1 MGCELLHGAEASPR
15 KLVNATSTN
24 IASGRFRAL
33 AGLMLLLAGCAGNPA
48 ANPDRHFSGL
58 RDIVTSLPPGGTLD
72 LFLVHGMRAYSDQTY
87 DDVIAAINERMPI
100 EQDGTPTRT
109 DLVTTD
115 VPTVTLDGVPVFSAD
130 NWAMFEPYVVVAR
143 YLTKDHQHHINFYK
157 LNYWPAL
164 ALMKCLFII
173 SPDTLVV
180 GSSDRAKFC
189 TSKPW
194 NATVNS
200 RLSSAPDWGNEWIKT
215 EIVEWGLADA
225 AIATSDFRRV
235 LHRTVREA
243 LGMALNAARAREG
256 IQEDA
261 TDDVGDKELEQFRQ
275 KDRTRFAFI
284 TQSLGSYV
292 VHDSLYATDDPARS
306 HVESIAPY
314 VVICGA
320 TQVHMFA
327 NQLALLRFSE
337 LQVADGK
344 SPKRTESEAARGEK
358 PGRSHFFRGCQN
370 QNGAGSAK
378 RGTEFAAQQVVAYH
392 DPNDLLTYYTSDRP
406 GYIGEKNV
414 DTTNVVAPFTG
425 TIVPFLLADP
435 MKAHTGQAT
444 SRVIVDSVVC
454 GHEPGNW
461 KPCGVSR

>member
-1 MGCELLHGAEASPR
+1 MGCGLLHRAEVSPR
-15 KLVNATSTN
+15 KWVNTTTKV
-24 IASGRFRAL
+24 ASGQFCAL
-33 AGLMLLLAGCAGNPA
+33 GLILLLAGCAGNPA
-48 ANPDRHFSGL
+48 ASPDRHFSGL
-58 RDIVTSLPPGGTLD
+58 RDIVTALPPGGTLD
-72 LFLVHGMRAYSDQTY
+72 LFLVHGMRADADQTY
-87 DDVIAAINERMPI
+87 DDVISAINERLPI
-100 EQDGTPTRT
+100 EKDGDPEKKL
-109 DLVTTD
+109 LVTMD

-130 NWAMFEPYVVVAR
+130 NWPRFEPYVVVAR

-157 LNYWPAL
+157 LNYWPAI
-164 ALMKCLFII
+164 ALMKCLFIV

-180 GSSDRAKFC
+180 GSSDRATYC
-189 TSKPW
+189 AGEPW
-194 NATVNS
+194 NATVNN
-200 RLSSAPDWGNEWIKT
+200 RLSGAPEWGNQWLKT

-225 AIATSDFRRV
+225 VIATSDFRRI

-243 LGMALNAARAREG
+243 LVMALNAARTREG
-256 IQEDA
+256 IQEDS
-261 TDDVGDKELEQFRQ
+261 TDEVGDKELEQFRQ

-292 VHDSLYATDDPARS
+292 VHDALYATDDPARS
-306 HVESIAPY
+306 HGEAIAPY

-337 LQVADGK
+337 LHVADGK
-344 SPKRTESEAARGEK
+344 SSRRAEPEAAGGEK
-358 PGRSHFFRGCQN
+358 PGKSHFFRGCQN
-370 QNGAGSAK
+370 QSGDSAAK

-406 GYIGEKNV
+406 GYIGDKNA
-414 DTTNVVAPFTG
+414 DTTNVVVPFAG
-425 TIVPFLLADP
+425 TIVPFLLANP
-435 MKAHTGQAT
+435 VQAHTAQPT

-461 KPCGVSR
+461 KPCGATR